1 MLSQISTTTLCM
13 EPHNPFT
20 FWMALKRQSFLVES
34 ATLQRNKSGEYAKY
48 KWTDGPSTDAI
59 DVLLKLA
66 PEDRFPRADD
76 PKQIENRISVLITKL
91 LDASFETFSCVNC
104 PQIAKR

>member
-1 MLSQISTTTLCM
+1 MLSQISTTILCM
-13 EPHNPFT
+13 EPNNPFT
-20 FWMALKRQSFLVES
+20 FWMALKRQFFLVES

-66 PEDRFPRADD
+66 PGRKIDFLAQTIP
-76 PKQIENRISVLITKL
+76 NRLKIGSL
-91 LDASFETFSCVNC
+91 S
-104 PQIAKR
+104 